1 MLLRDEKLSV
11 ITGTNWTAYDAATM
25 TAREIYGRT
34 LAEMGK
40 TNDKIVGVTAD
51 LAKTTAIVHFA
62 NAYPDRFF
70 NVGIAEQN
78 LFGISAGLAKAGL
91 IPFASTMAV
100 FACLRAG
107 EQIRTDIAYQ
117 NLPVKIIATHAGIS
131 FGHAGTTHH
140 CTEDFAVMRSIA
152 NMTVVCPADGIETSR
167 AVRACVDIPGPVYI
181 RIGRGFEPPC
191 YKDEN
196 YDFEIGKAVTM
207 RDGTDLTI
215 ICCGIAVLQSLEA
228 AKTLAEQDGLS
239 VRVINMHTIK
249 PIDREAII
257 KAVTETRRIL
267 TVEEHNVVGGL
278 GDAVASVIA
287 ESGKGCAFKKHGI
300 YDEFSLIGY
309 AEDLYAHYG
318 LDANGIVDQVRGMMG
333 LEFEED
339 ENWDDE

>member
-1 MLLRDEKLSV
+1 MSV
-11 ITGTNWTAYDAATM
+11 ITGTNWNAYDAATM

-34 LAEMGK
+34 LAELGK
-40 TNDKIVGVTAD
+40 HKDKIVALTAD
-51 LAKTTAIVHFA
+51 LENTTAIVHFGKA
-62 NAYPDRFF
+62 FPERFF

-78 LFGISAGLAKAGL
+78 MLGIAAGMAKAGL

-107 EQIRTDIAYQ
+107 EQLRTDIAYQ

-140 CTEDFAVMRSIA
+140 CTEDFAVTRSIA
-152 NMTVVCPADGIETSR
+152 NMTVICPADGIETSK
-167 AVRACVDIPGPVYI
+167 AVQACLDTPGPVYI

-191 YKDEN
+191 YESDD
-196 YDFEIGKAVTM
+196 YVYEIGKAITM
-207 RDGTDLTI
+207 REGTDLTI
-215 ICCGIAVLQSLEA
+215 ICCGIAVLQSINA
-228 AKTLAEQDGLS
+228 AKTLAENDGLS

-249 PIDREAII
+249 PIDREAILA
-257 KAVTETRRIL
+257 AVTDTRRIL
-267 TVEEHNVVGGL
+267 TVEEHNVEGGL

-287 ESGKGCAFKKHGI
+287 GSGKGCVFKKHGI
-300 YDEFSLIGY
+300 QDTFSTIGY

-318 LDANGIVDQVRGMMG
+318 LDANGIVAKVREMMG
-333 LEFEED
+333 LEFEAD